1 MHFKSKLEYVIID
14 MVSSRYFN
22 VMNKQ
27 LKGKIMS
34 KQKKCSVKS
43 GMGETDL
50 GRGEIKD
57 NFLAALV
64 TSKLYKMQV
73 VQAKKGKGSYQRKSK
88 NVRQESY
95 LIAA

>member
-1 MHFKSKLEYVIID
+1 
-14 MVSSRYFN
+14 
-22 VMNKQ
+22 MNKQ
-27 LKGKIMS
+27 Q
-34 KQKKCSVKS
+34 KQLAKANNK
-43 GMGETDL
+43 TDL

-64 TSKLYKMQV
+64 TSKVYKMQV
-73 VQAKKGKGSYQRKSK
+73 VKPKKGKGSYQRKAK